1 MSITSEAIEQKFI
14 DAYEAD
20 KPCFIVNNIL
30 TGAGFSGVANKWM
43 RDTTHSPTAPTWA
56 STGSATEANDSTL
69 PIAYSLDNRASIYTS
84 PADGSANNVY
94 YWGLYA
100 ARWRQIGGAAYSE
113 YRQSWYIDSVVL
125 KMQRT
130 GSGSAGYG
138 QDKVEIDVIA
148 SDSTSFSPSYSL
160 MDTLTLDA
168 VDDSSN
174 PHPSRTTT
182 RTFVSVIPNAGNYR
196 YLLDGDAYFRL
207 QLYMNDKANSGTN
220 YFDSRPRV
228 GELFIGERIQ
238 MSRAQNQP
246 YSTELAYTDGSTT
259 FESNTGDKVR
269 YVRHRGQR
277 RFELTF
283 SPSGSDSYGIDDV
296 EQIHLL
302 AKKTKQFTEPFM
314 YIPKPYTEPRNAY
327 FVMAESADFQ
337 MEAVGPF
344 ERSVRLSLVEIPPFV
359 DYEVH
364 I

>member
-1 MSITSEAIEQKFI
+1 MTITSEAIEQKFI
-14 DAYEAD
+14 NAYQAD
-20 KPCFIVNNIL
+20 KPCFVVNNIL

-69 PIAYSLDNRASIYTS
+69 PISLSLDNRASVFTS

-100 ARWRQIGGAAYSE
+100 ARWQTIAAASYSE
-113 YRQSWYIDSVVL
+113 YKQDWFIDSVVL

-130 GSGSAGYG
+130 GSGAQGYLND
-138 QDKVEIDVIA
+138 QVEIDVIA
-148 SDSTSFSPSYSL
+148 SESTSFSPSYSL
-160 MDTLTLDA
+160 LDTLTADA
-168 VDDSSN
+168 VDDTSN

-182 RTFVSVIPNAGNYR
+182 RTFVSVIPAAGNFR
-196 YLLDGDAYFRL
+196 FKLNGDGYFRL
-207 QLYMNDKANSGTN
+207 QLYMNDKTSSGTN

-269 YVRHRGQR
+269 YVRYKGQR

-296 EQIHLL
+296 EQIRLL

-314 YIPKPYTEPRNAY
+314 YIPKPYSEPRNAY
-327 FVMAESADFQ
+327 FVIAEDASFQ
-337 MEAVGPF
+337 MESVGPF
-344 ERSVRLSLVEIPPFV
+344 ERSVTLRLVEIPPFV
-359 DYEVH
+359 DYEAH
-364 I
+364 T